1 VREAH
6 AVNAKKGD
14 PMEDDTAL
22 GPLISPN
29 DAKRVENWINDAVSK
44 GAKVIAGGQRD
55 GSFYEAT
62 IVENVPKTCNLSCEE
77 VFAPVCTIERYSDF
91 KEVITRANQSRFGL
105 QAGLFTQN
113 MNRALYAYENL
124 DVGGV
129 VINDVP
135 SIRVDSQPYG
145 GVKSSGVGREG
156 LRYAMQDFTELKIM
170 LLRDAGKI

>member
-1 VREAH
+1 
-6 AVNAKKGD
+6 
-14 PMEDDTAL
+14 
-22 GPLISPN
+22 
-29 DAKRVENWINDAVSK
+29 
-44 GAKVIAGGQRD
+44 
-55 GSFYEAT
+55 
-62 IVENVPKTCNLSCEE
+62 
-77 VFAPVCTIERYSDF
+77 
-91 KEVITRANQSRFGL
+91 
-105 QAGLFTQN
+105 